1 MNYKFQ
7 CDQKVKIMSYCG
19 ADDGVEGLIIN
30 RYTSDKENHPYIPHN
45 RYGIYITDSKYNYKF
60 DDVSEN
66 ELQAI

>member
-30 RYTSDKENHPYIPHN
+30 RYTSDKENHPYMPHN
-45 RYGIYITDSKYNYKF
+45 RYGIHITDSKYNYKF

-66 ELQAI
+66 ELQAM